1 MKTAILLTALAL
13 NLALMAQ
20 AQTAGSTLNRAI
32 FTVCEV
38 PPEFPG
44 GRLELDN
51 FIRQNLRYP
60 EKALKKQIQGNVQVT
75 FIVTDDGSIEQ
86 VEVLKSPGRGTAE
99 EAVRLIKSMPKWLPG
114 RQSGRLV
121 YFKKSMVVP
130 FTITE

>member
-1 MKTAILLTALAL
+1 MKKTIILTALAL
-13 NLALMAQ
+13 NLALMAH
-20 AQTAGSTLNRAI
+20 AQTTGSTLNGAI

-38 PPEFPG
+38 PPAFPG
-44 GRLELDN
+44 GRSELDS

-60 EKALKKQIQGNVQVT
+60 EKALKKKTQGDVHVT

-99 EAVRLIKSMPKWLPG
+99 ETVRLINSMPKWIPG

-121 YFKKSMVVP
+121 NAKYAMVVP
-130 FTITE
+130 FTIIE